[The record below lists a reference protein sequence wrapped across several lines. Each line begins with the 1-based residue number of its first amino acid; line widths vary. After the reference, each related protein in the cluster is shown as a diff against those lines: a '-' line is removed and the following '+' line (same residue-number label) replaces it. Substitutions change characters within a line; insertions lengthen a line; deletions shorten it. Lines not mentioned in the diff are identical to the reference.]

1 MNNDE
6 LKYYYKD
13 SKGQSQGGITKEELR
28 KLKLNPDTLIWHK
41 GLSDWVTYSSLFPCV
56 KSMKKGR
63 WILWLVGSIA
73 VIGIILLVLL
83 SGSFALHARLKNN
96 SYASDEFD
104 MYINKYYRDLEV
116 FGISVVKSR
125 SVSIRFAPMQYFEDT
140 KDFYGLA
147 YGGGDDDRI
156 EIYINEDGWK
166 KLTRA
171 QKYLLMYHE
180 LSHDILNVDD
190 LPDSPSNYSKLMCP
204 ILDRYERFTMDDF
217 IEISHDFF
225 IEHSPIYSN

>member
-6 LKYYYKD
+6 IKYYYKGPD
-13 SKGQSQGGITKEELR
+13 GQTRGSVSKDELR
-28 KLKLNPDTLIWHK
+28 RLNLSPNTLVWHK
-41 GLSDWVTYSSLFPCV
+41 GLADWVEYSSLFPNTTT
-56 KSMKKGR
+56 KFDKKWTPLALG
-63 WILWLVGSIA
+63 IVAIICIA
-73 VIGIILLVLL
+73 LLVVFC
-83 SGSFALHARLKNN
+83 SPFATHRKLMNN
-96 SYASDEFD
+96 SYSSDEFD
-104 MYINKYYRDLEV
+104 MYLNKYYRDLEV

-147 YGGGDDDRI
+147 YGGGDNDRI
-156 EIYINEDGWK
+156 EIYINEDGWR

-190 LPDSPSNYSKLMCP
+190 LPNIPSNYSKLMCP
-204 ILDRYERFTMDDF
+204 VLDRFERLTMDDF

-225 IEHSPIYSN
+225 IEQSPVYSY